1 MRTIPTSLQTSRAD
15 GFIDKDWVKEMR
27 RVSDGI
33 ADEDYCEKLRNEA
46 PASARYLENHGIK
59 FIHHDEPNVLL
70 EFDTDQHFV
79 FPEGGGN
86 AIITKLM
93 EDIKSFDNCDIL
105 WETEAIRLMTD
116 DTGAIRGLKVRK
128 NDGLLHDLLAPNVIL
143 ACGGFEG
150 NQEMLARYI
159 GPGSHKLPLIAPGL
173 KYNRGAGL
181 RMALE
186 VGAGTAGSFDGMHCE
201 LVDTRS
207 GKPDSVMWGK

>member
-1 MRTIPTSLQTSRAD
+1 
-15 GFIDKDWVKEMR
+15 MR
-27 RVSDGI
+27 RVSNGV
-33 ADEDYCEKLRNEA
+33 ADEEYCEKLRREA
-46 PASARYLENHGIK
+46 PVSARYLEEHGVK
-59 FIHHDEPNVLL
+59 FVHHDEPNVLL
-70 EFDTDQHFV
+70 EFNTDQHFV

-86 AIITKLM
+86 AVIQNLLQH
-93 EDIKSFDNCDIL
+93 IKKFDNADIL
-105 WETEAIRLMTD
+105 YQAEAARLLTD

-128 NDGLLHDLLAPNVIL
+128 NDGLLHDLLAPNVVL

-159 GPGSHKLPLIAPGL
+159 GRDSHKLPLIAPGL

-201 LVDTRS
+201 LVDTRAN
-207 GKPDSVMWGK
+207 KPDAVIWGKYRAPQRIMG